1 MYLPNQGPFPCH
13 LSSVSYEITI
23 FVLQFETEPDQNLP
37 CNSHETLHTSFPKYV
52 TKFEATFTSAGG
64 ELSAPSD
71 SNVRIIV
78 PKGAIPAGTNQPVFF
93 GVLSDEIPLL
103 RDIPAE
109 PDKTLIS
116 PVVECGPH
124 DINLSNPVEII
135 VPHCLCLSKAKRKW
149 ITVYRCG
156 NFAAE
161 FEGDGSLFVL
171 LYGSLFLIK
180 HEM

>member
-1 MYLPNQGPFPCH
+1 MQ
-13 LSSVSYEITI
+13 I
-23 FVLQFETEPDQNLP
+23 ETEADQNSP
-37 CNSHETLHTSFPKYV
+37 CSSHESLNTSFPKYV
-52 TKFEATFTSAGG
+52 TKLEATFTSAGG
-64 ELSAPSD
+64 ELSAPLD

-78 PKGAIPAGTNQPVFF
+78 PKGTIPAGTNQPVFF
-93 GVLSDEIPLL
+93 GVFLDEIPLL
-103 RDIPAE
+103 RDIPEE

-135 VPHCLCLSKAKRKW
+135 VPHCLCLSKAKKKW

-180 HEM
+180 DEM